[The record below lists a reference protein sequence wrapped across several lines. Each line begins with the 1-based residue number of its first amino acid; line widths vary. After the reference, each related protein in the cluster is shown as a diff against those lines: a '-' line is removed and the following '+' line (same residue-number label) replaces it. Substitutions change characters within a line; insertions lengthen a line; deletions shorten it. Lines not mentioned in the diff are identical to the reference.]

1 MIKFYLPNT
10 PSYFVGKVDIK
21 RVKKVK
27 MTCGGGMGGNC
38 WYEYILCDTMPED
51 LNYGLI
57 NVVNYKGEK
66 ITINTMHVV
75 KITER
80 EVANIVT
87 DSQNLHYSGIKKFFY
102 EIPCGEEVKLYNEY
116 GRTEEQHGVELI
128 EIVNCEIGN
137 EE

>member
-10 PSYFVGKVDIK
+10 PSYFVGDVDIK
-21 RVKKVK
+21 KVKKVK
-27 MTCGGGMGGNC
+27 MTCGGGMGGSC
-38 WYEYILCDTMPED
+38 WYEYISCDTMPED

-66 ITINTMHVV
+66 ITINTMYVV

-80 EVANIVT
+80 EVASIVT
-87 DSQNLHYSGIKKFFY
+87 DSQNPHYSGIKKFFY
-102 EIPCGEEVKLYNEY
+102 EIPCGEEVGLCNEY

-128 EIVNCEIGN
+128 EVMNCKMES

>member
-27 MTCGGGMGGNC
+27 MTCGGGMGGC
-38 WYEYILCDTMPED
+38 SWYEYILCDTMPED
-51 LNYGLI
+51 LSYGLI

-66 ITINTMHVV
+66 ITLNTSYIV
-75 KITER
+75 KIEEK

-87 DSQNLHYSGIKKFFY
+87 NSQNPYHSGVKKFFY
-102 EIPCGEEVKLYNEY
+102 ESPCGEEVELCNKY
-116 GRTEEQHGVELI
+116 GKTEEQHGVELI
-128 EIVNCEIGN
+128 EIVDCKIGS

>member
-10 PSYFVGKVDIK
+10 PSYFVGDVDIK
-21 RVKKVK
+21 KVKKVK
-27 MTCGGGMGGNC
+27 MTCGGGMGGSC
-38 WYEYILCDTMPED
+38 WYEYISCDTMPED

-66 ITINTMHVV
+66 ITINTMYVV

-80 EVANIVT
+80 EVASIVT
-87 DSQNLHYSGIKKFFY
+87 DSQNPHYSGIKKFFY
-102 EIPCGEEVKLYNEY
+102 EIPCGEDIELCNEY
-116 GRTEEQHGVELI
+116 GRTEEQHDVELI
-128 EIVNCEIGN
+128 EVMSCKTES